1 MVEQPP
7 TVMVID
13 DDPGVLASIGGLSGQ
28 LTRRRA
34 EVAKEKLRDERLSL
48 ADVATECGF
57 ADQSHFSRRFHEFVG
72 MPPRAFRKLVGRTAA

>member
-1 MVEQPP
+1 VAEQPP

-57 ADQSHFSRRFHEFVG
+57 ADQSHFTHHFTR
-72 MPPRAFRKLVGRTAA
+72 LVGVAPRDWRRALKE